1 MREIHVFLGTI
12 DRVKEFVNTVSRWD
26 CDVDIAAGRYVID
39 AKSIMGIFSIDL
51 SKPVCV
57 RIHAE
62 GEEAENAVQAI
73 RGFVVK

>member
-39 AKSIMGIFSIDL
+39 AKSIMVFSVSIYRNRY
-51 SKPVCV
+51 V
-57 RIHAE
+57 
-62 GEEAENAVQAI
+62 
-73 RGFVVK
+73 